1 MMQLQ
6 VGMIVRAIA
15 GKEQGKFYSII
26 KLDNH
31 FVYLADGKHRK
42 LEQPKRKNKK
52 HVRAT
57 GTVWDLNGMTN
68 SALRYKLRQ
77 YQDSNSPKEENE
89 FVERRFD

>member
-1 MMQLQ
+1 MQLQ

-15 GKEQGKFYSII
+15 GKEQDKFYSII
-26 KLDNH
+26 KLDNN

-68 SALRYKLRQ
+68 NTLCRKLKQ
-77 YQDSNSPKEENE
+77 YQDSNNPKEGEK

>member
-1 MMQLQ
+1 MQLQ

-15 GKEQGKFYSII
+15 GKEQNQFYSII
-26 KLDNH
+26 KLDDS
-31 FVYLADGKHRK
+31 FVYLADGKHRT

-68 SALRYKLRQ
+68 SALRRKLRQ
-77 YQDSNSPKEENE
+77 YQDSNDRKEENE